1 MSEASTPIRLMK
13 NLLVILE
20 MIKFEHTVFALP
32 FAFLGAFIAARG
44 FPGGATSFWIVVAM
58 FGARSAAMAFNRLID
73 RNFDALNPRTSERAL
88 PKGILRPSGVL
99 LFIVASSALFLFASA
114 MLNPLALALS
124 PLALLIVFFYSYT
137 KRFTSFS
144 HLVLGLALGIA
155 PVGGWVAVTGTL
167 DLPPFLLTAAVLFW
181 VAGFD
186 IIYACQ
192 DSDFDRKHGLFSI
205 PARLGVRSALRVSM
219 LFHSLMLLFLAVA
232 FVIFSLSFLSWLGL
246 LLVATA
252 LLYEHSLV
260 SHDDLTRV
268 NAAFF
273 TMNGVVS
280 VTLSL
285 FVGLDLCLF
294 A

>member
-1 MSEASTPIRLMK
+1 MR
-13 NLLVILE
+13 NLLIILE
-20 MIKFEHTVFALP
+20 MIKFEHTIFALP

-44 FPGGATSFWIVVAM
+44 FPGWATSFWIIVAM
-58 FGARSAAMAFNRLID
+58 FGARSAAMAFNRLTD
-73 RNFDALNPRTSERAL
+73 RHFDALNPRTRERAL

-99 LFIVASSALFLFASA
+99 LFVVASSLFFLFASS

-137 KRFTSFS
+137 KRFTSLS

-192 DSDFDRKHGLFSI
+192 DTDFDRKHGLFSI
-205 PARLGVRSALRVSM
+205 PAMLGIRSALRVSI
-219 LFHSLMLLFLAVA
+219 LFHFLMLVLLAIALVL
-232 FVIFSLSFLSWLGL
+232 FSLSFLSWLGL
-246 LLVATA
+246 VLVAIA
-252 LLYEHSLV
+252 LLYEHRLV
-260 SHDDLTRV
+260 SHDDLSRV

-273 TMNGVVS
+273 TMNGVIS

>member
-1 MSEASTPIRLMK
+1 MK
-13 NLLVILE
+13 NLLIILE

-32 FAFLGAFIAARG
+32 FAFLGAFLAARG
-44 FPGGATSFWIVVAM
+44 WPGGDTSVWIIAAM
-58 FGARSAAMAFNRLID
+58 FGARSSAMAFNRLID
-73 RNFDALNPRTSERAL
+73 RNFDALNPRTRGRAL
-88 PKGILRPSGVL
+88 PRGILRPSRVL
-99 LFIVASSALFLFASA
+99 LFVVFSSALFIVAAG

-124 PLALLIVFFYSYT
+124 PLALFIVLFYSYT

-144 HLVLGLALGIA
+144 HVALGLALGIA

-167 DLPPFLLTAAVLFW
+167 DFPPFLLAGAVLFW

-192 DSDFDRKHGLFSI
+192 DFDFDRSHGLFSI
-205 PARLGVRSALRVSM
+205 PAQIGVRPALRVSI
-219 LFHSLMLLFLAVA
+219 LFHLLMLILLGVA
-232 FVIFSLSFLSWLGL
+232 FSLFSLSMVSWAGLFLVSL
-246 LLVATA
+246 A

-260 SHDDLTRV
+260 SHDDLSRV

-273 TMNGVVS
+273 TINGLVS

>member
-1 MSEASTPIRLMK
+1 MK
-13 NLLVILE
+13 NLLIILE
-20 MIKFEHTVFALP
+20 MIKFEHTIFALP
-32 FAFLGAFIAARG
+32 FAFLGAFLAARG
-44 FPGGATSFWIVVAM
+44 WPGGETSLWIIVAM

-73 RNFDALNPRTSERAL
+73 RDFDALNSRTRQRAL
-88 PKGILRPSGVL
+88 PRGVL
-99 LFIVASSALFLFASA
+99 QPSSVLVFIVASSALFFVASA

-124 PLALLIVFFYSYT
+124 PLALSIVFFYSYT

-144 HLVLGLALGIA
+144 HLALGLALGIA

-167 DLPPFLLTAAVLFW
+167 DPAPFLLASAVLFW

-192 DSDFDRKHGLFSI
+192 DFDFDRSQGLFSL
-205 PARLGVRSALRVSM
+205 PARLGVRSALRISV
-219 LFHSLMLLFLAVA
+219 LLHFLMLLFLAVA
-232 FVIFSLSFLSWLGL
+232 FALFSLSLLSWMGL
-246 LLVATA
+246 FLVALA

-260 SHDDLTRV
+260 AHDDLTRV